1 MKDQD
6 QHQDQD
12 NKHKFAEVFT
22 PPELVKEILDKI
34 KTIESFT
41 NSNAKLNRIYEP
53 GVGKGEFLKQ
63 IILSYGGFSYKS
75 YDGCEINPTAEL
87 TDLKN
92 PKINIFEGDFFQ
104 HELKEYDLI
113 IGNPP
118 FYKDGFKG
126 PPTAKSKNK
135 KGTTIWP
142 QIVKRCWEHLAPNG
156 ILAMVLPCIWL
167 KPDKEKIY
175 NLFTEHQILYLRVYT
190 CVESNKLFNYK
201 AQTPCCYVIVQK
213 KKACNPNI
221 IQIYDQNLDKFNK
234 FVSFTLKPGYCI
246 PTQNAEIIQSF
257 VPTMKINPIKIAF
270 IKKEIENENENKNST
285 LIKEPKSKFI
295 DQQIYPLITTYK
307 DTIYGY
313 ESIQPGKYQG
323 IPKIIMAHKTFP
335 ILFLDKEGTYGLYG
349 RDKFVFISNDTTHLS
364 NLLEQYEYLS
374 QPIVQKI
381 IKSFT
386 VRMNFIEKD
395 IFKYISI

>member
-1 MKDQD
+1 MKDQN
-6 QHQDQD
+6 QSQIQE

-22 PPELVKEILDKI
+22 PPELVKEILEKI
-34 KTIESFT
+34 KMIET
-41 NSNAKLNRIYEP
+41 KDKRIYEP
-53 GVGKGEFLKQ
+53 GVGKGAFLEH
-63 IILSYGGFSYKS
+63 INDSLDFHS
-75 YDGCEINPTAEL
+75 YDGCEINPSNEL
-87 TDLKN
+87 NKFKLND
-92 PKINIFEGDFFQ
+92 KINIFEGDFFQ

-126 PPTAKSKNK
+126 PPTAKTR

-142 QIVKRCWEHLAPNG
+142 QIVKKCWEHLSPNG

-213 KKACNPNI
+213 KKSLQPNI
-221 IQIYDQNLDKFNK
+221 IQVYDEESKDKFNK

-246 PTQNAEIIQSF
+246 PTQNAELIQSF
-257 VPTMKINPIKIAF
+257 VPTMKLNPIKIAY
-270 IKKEIENENENKNST
+270 IHKEIETT
-285 LIKEPKSKFI
+285 LIKEPKSKI
-295 DQQIYPLITTYK
+295 IKDQQIYPLITTYK

-349 RDKFVFISNDTTHLS
+349 RDKFIFTSNND

-395 IFKYISI
+395 IFKYLSF

>member
-1 MKDQD
+1 MNDE
-6 QHQDQD
+6 

-22 PPELVKEILDKI
+22 PPELVKEILEKI
-34 KTIESFT
+34 ETK
-41 NSNAKLNRIYEP
+41 NKRIYEP
-53 GVGKGEFLKQ
+53 GVGQGAFLEQ
-63 IILSYGGFSYKS
+63 VNDYES
-75 YDGCEINPTAEL
+75 YDGCEINPTPKL
-87 TDLKN
+87 TIFN
-92 PKINIFEGDFFQ
+92 SKINIFHGDFFN
-104 HELKEYDLI
+104 HSLKEYDI
-113 IGNPP
+113 ILGNPP
-118 FYKDGFKG
+118 FYQDGFKG
-126 PPTAKSKNK
+126 PPCAKTR
-135 KGTTIWP
+135 KGKTIWP

-201 AQTPCCYVIVQK
+201 AQTPCCYVIVK
-213 KKACNPNI
+213 KTKRKYLEPM
-221 IQIYDQNLDKFNK
+221 QIYDQNTINSISK

-246 PTQNAEIIQSF
+246 PTQNAELIQSF
-257 VPTMKINPIKIAF
+257 KPTMKINPIKIAF
-270 IKKEIENENENKNST
+270 IKKELETT
-285 LIKEPKSKFI
+285 LVKEPKG
-295 DQQIYPLITTYK
+295 QINVYPLITTYK

-313 ESIQPGKYQG
+313 ESTQPGKYQG

-335 ILFLDKEGTYGLYG
+335 ILFLDKEGSYGLYG
-349 RDKFVFISNDTTHLS
+349 RDKYVFIGNIM
-364 NLLEQYEYLS
+364 EQYEYLS

-395 IFKYISI
+395 IFKYLSI

>member
-1 MKDQD
+1 MKDQTST
-6 QHQDQD
+6 QDE

-34 KTIESFT
+34 KMIET
-41 NSNAKLNRIYEP
+41 KDLETKDLETKDKRIYEP
-53 GVGKGEFLKQ
+53 GVGKGAFLEQ
-63 IILSYGGFSYKS
+63 IIIKNFKS
-75 YDGCEINPTAEL
+75 YDGCEINPSNEL
-87 TDLKN
+87 NKFKLNDN
-92 PKINIFEGDFFQ
+92 INIFEGDFFQ

-126 PPTAKSKNK
+126 PPTSKTR

-213 KKACNPNI
+213 TKALEPNT
-221 IQIYDQNLDKFNK
+221 IQIYDQDSKDKIGNFI
-234 FVSFTLKPGYCI
+234 SFTLKPGYCI
-246 PTQNAEIIQSF
+246 PTQNAELIQSF
-257 VPTMKINPIKIAF
+257 VPTMKINPIKISY
-270 IKKEIENENENKNST
+270 INKEIENENHST
-285 LIKEPKSKFI
+285 LIKEPKSKI
-295 DQQIYPLITTYK
+295 NEKNEQLYPLITTYK

-313 ESIQPGKYQG
+313 ESTEPGKYQG

-349 RDKFVFISNDTTHLS
+349 RDKFIFITISS
-364 NLLEQYEYLS
+364 KLLEQYEYLS
-374 QPIVQKI
+374 QPVVQKI

-395 IFKYISI
+395 IFKYLSL

>member
-1 MKDQD
+1 MN
-6 QHQDQD
+6 HE

-22 PPELVKEILDKI
+22 PPELVKEILDLLEKI
-34 KTIESFT
+34 ETKS
-41 NSNAKLNRIYEP
+41 KDKRIYEP
-53 GVGKGEFLKQ
+53 GVGKGAFLKQ
-63 IILSYGGFSYKS
+63 IKNFKS
-75 YDGCEINPTAEL
+75 YDGCEINPTNEL
-87 TDLKN
+87 NEFNKLKD
-92 PKINIFEGDFFQ
+92 INIFEGDFFDQ
-104 HELKEYDLI
+104 PLKEYDLI

-126 PPTAKSKNK
+126 PPTSKTR

-142 QIVKRCWEHLAPNG
+142 QIVKRCWEHLVPDG

-175 NLFTEHQILYLRVYT
+175 NLFTEHKILYLRVYT

-213 KKACNPNI
+213 TKSLSNI
-221 IQIYDQNLDKFNK
+221 IQLYDQNKAIPS

-246 PTQNAEIIQSF
+246 PTQNAELIQSF
-257 VPTMKINPIKIAF
+257 KPTMKINPIKIAF
-270 IKKEIENENENKNST
+270 IKKELET
-285 LIKEPKSKFI
+285 QLIKEPKKI
-295 DQQIYPLITTYK
+295 VQDQQIYPLITTYK

-313 ESIQPGKYQG
+313 ESTQPGKYQG

-335 ILFLDKEGTYGLYG
+335 ILFMDKEGTYGLYG
-349 RDKFVFISNDTTHLS
+349 RDKYVFIDSNES
-364 NLLEQYEYLS
+364 NLLDQYNYLS

-386 VRMNFIEKD
+386 IRMNFIEKD
-395 IFKYISI
+395 IFKYLSL

>member
-1 MKDQD
+1 MKDQC
-6 QHQDQD
+6 QD

-22 PPELVKEILDKI
+22 PPELVKEILEKI
-34 KTIESFT
+34 EKIET
-41 NSNAKLNRIYEP
+41 KRIYEP
-53 GVGKGEFLKQ
+53 GVGKGAFLKEMKD
-63 IILSYGGFSYKS
+63 FKS
-75 YDGCEINPTAEL
+75 YDGCEINPT
-87 TDLKN
+87 TDLKLN
-92 PKINIFEGDFFQ
+92 DKINIFEGDFFQ

-126 PPTAKSKNK
+126 PPTAKTR

-213 KKACNPNI
+213 KKALQPNI
-221 IQIYDQNLDKFNK
+221 IQVYDQNSLSIDK

-246 PTQNAEIIQSF
+246 PTQNAKLIQSF

-270 IKKEIENENENKNST
+270 IKKEIENENHSK
-285 LIKEPKSKFI
+285 IFKEPKSKNE
-295 DQQIYPLITTYK
+295 QIYPLITTYK

-313 ESIQPGKYQG
+313 ESTHPGKYQG

-335 ILFLDKEGTYGLYG
+335 ILFLDKEGIYGLYG
-349 RDKFVFISNDTTHLS
+349 RDKFVFTNDTNDKNSS

-395 IFKYISI
+395 IFKYLSL

>member
-1 MKDQD
+1 MNKKNE
-6 QHQDQD
+6 

-34 KTIESFT
+34 NFDKI
-41 NSNAKLNRIYEP
+41 KRIYEP
-53 GVGKGEFLKQ
+53 GVGQGAFLNQIQEKQ
-63 IILSYGGFSYKS
+63 LDFK
-75 YDGCEINPTAEL
+75 YDGCEINSTK
-87 TDLKN
+87 DFN
-92 PKINIFEGDFFQ
+92 SDNINIFEGDFFN
-104 HELKEYDLI
+104 HELKEYDLV

-118 FYKDGFKG
+118 FYQDGFKG
-126 PPTAKSKNK
+126 PPCAKTR
-135 KGTTIWP
+135 KGNTIWP
-142 QIVKRCWEHLAPNG
+142 QIVKRCWEHLAPDG

-213 KKACNPNI
+213 TKCLHPNI
-221 IQIYDQNLDKFNK
+221 MKIYDETTVIEKHS
-234 FVSFTLKPGYCI
+234 FVSFILKPGYCI
-246 PTQNAEIIQSF
+246 PTQNAELIQNF
-257 VPTMKINPIKIAF
+257 KPTMKINPIKIAF
-270 IKKEIENENENKNST
+270 IKKELETKVV
-285 LIKEPKSKFI
+285 KEPKKLK
-295 DQQIYPLITTYK
+295 DIYPLITTYK
-307 DTIYGY
+307 ETIYGY
-313 ESIQPGKYQG
+313 ESSHPGKYQD

-335 ILFLDKEGTYGLYG
+335 ILFLDKEGNYGLYG
-349 RDKFVFISNDTTHLS
+349 RDKYIFIGN

-374 QPIVQKI
+374 QPTVQKI

-395 IFKYISI
+395 IFKYLSI

>member
-1 MKDQD
+1 MQD
-6 QHQDQD
+6 QHMD

-22 PPELVKEILDKI
+22 PPELVKEILEKIETKDK
-34 KTIESFT
+34 
-41 NSNAKLNRIYEP
+41 RIYEP
-53 GVGKGEFLKQ
+53 GVGKGAFLEQ
-63 IILSYGGFSYKS
+63 IIMKNFKS
-75 YDGCEINPTAEL
+75 YDGCEINPSNEL
-87 TDLKN
+87 NKLND
-92 PKINIFEGDFFQ
+92 KINMFEGDFFQ
-104 HELKEYDLI
+104 HDLKEYDLI

-126 PPTAKSKNK
+126 PPTAKTR

-213 KKACNPNI
+213 KKALQPNI
-221 IQIYDQNLDKFNK
+221 IQVYDDSKDKFI
-234 FVSFTLKPGYCI
+234 SFTLKPGYCI
-246 PTQNAEIIQSF
+246 PTQNAELIQSF
-257 VPTMKINPIKIAF
+257 VPTMKINPIKIAY
-270 IKKEIENENENKNST
+270 IDKEIETT
-285 LIKEPKSKFI
+285 LIKEPKSKI
-295 DQQIYPLITTYK
+295 NEKNEQLYPLITTYK

-313 ESIQPGKYQG
+313 ESAKPGKYQG

-335 ILFLDKEGTYGLYG
+335 ILFLDKEGSYGLYG
-349 RDKFVFISNDTTHLS
+349 RDKFIFTTNDK
-364 NLLEQYEYLS
+364 NLLEQYDYLS

-395 IFKYISI
+395 IFKYVSL

>member
-1 MKDQD
+1 MNE
-6 QHQDQD
+6 

-22 PPELVKEILDKI
+22 PLELVKEILEKI
-34 KTIESFT
+34 ETK
-41 NSNAKLNRIYEP
+41 NKRIYEP
-53 GVGKGEFLKQ
+53 GVGQGAFLEQ
-63 IILSYGGFSYKS
+63 INDFKS
-75 YDGCEINPTAEL
+75 YDGCEINPTKEF
-87 TDLKN
+87 TKFNDKT
-92 PKINIFEGDFFQ
+92 NIFHGDFFN
-104 HELKEYDLI
+104 HTLGEYDLI

-118 FYKDGFKG
+118 FYQDGFKG
-126 PPTAKSKNK
+126 PPCAKTR
-135 KGTTIWP
+135 KGKTIWP

-213 KKACNPNI
+213 TKGNDP
-221 IQIYDQNLDKFNK
+221 IQIYDQNAKLNH
-234 FVSFTLKPGYCI
+234 FVSFTLKSGYCI
-246 PTQNAEIIQSF
+246 PTQNAELIQSF
-257 VPTMKINPIKIAF
+257 KPTMKINPIKIAF
-270 IKKEIENENENKNST
+270 IKKELET
-285 LIKEPKSKFI
+285 TVVKEPKATKNL
-295 DQQIYPLITTYK
+295 YPLITTYK

-313 ESIQPGKYQG
+313 ESTQPGKYQG

-349 RDKFVFISNDTTHLS
+349 RDKYVFTGP
-364 NLLEQYEYLS
+364 NLMEQYEYLS
-374 QPIVQKI
+374 QPDVQKI

-395 IFKYISI
+395 IFKYLTL

>member
-1 MKDQD
+1 MNHDE
-6 QHQDQD
+6 

-22 PPELVKEILDKI
+22 PPELVKEILEKI
-34 KTIESFT
+34 ETK
-41 NSNAKLNRIYEP
+41 NKRIYEP
-53 GVGKGEFLKQ
+53 GLGKGAFLEQ
-63 IILSYGGFSYKS
+63 INDFDTYE
-75 YDGCEINPTAEL
+75 GCEINPTTEL
-87 TDLKN
+87 TKFN
-92 PKINIFEGDFFQ
+92 SNKINIFKGDFFNDT
-104 HELKEYDLI
+104 LGEYDLI

-118 FYKDGFKG
+118 FYQDGFKG
-126 PPTAKSKNK
+126 PPCAKTR
-135 KGTTIWP
+135 KGKTIWP
-142 QIVKRCWEHLAPNG
+142 QIVKRCWDHLKPNG

-167 KPDKEKIY
+167 KPDKENIY

-213 KKACNPNI
+213 TKRDNEP
-221 IQIYDQNLDKFNK
+221 IQIYDESTNNFNK

-246 PTQNAEIIQSF
+246 PTQNAELIQSF
-257 VPTMKINPIKIAF
+257 KPTMKINPIKIAF
-270 IKKEIENENENKNST
+270 IKKELETT
-285 LIKEPKSKFI
+285 LIKEPKATL
-295 DQQIYPLITTYK
+295 DPHIYPLITTYK

-313 ESIQPGKYQG
+313 ESTQPGKYQG

-349 RDKFVFISNDTTHLS
+349 RDKYVFIGSNIMD
-364 NLLEQYEYLS
+364 QYNYLS

>member
-1 MKDQD
+1 MNHDE
-6 QHQDQD
+6 

-22 PPELVKEILDKI
+22 PPELVKEILEKI
-34 KTIESFT
+34 ET
-41 NSNAKLNRIYEP
+41 NKRIYEP
-53 GVGKGEFLKQ
+53 GVGKGAFLEQ
-63 IILSYGGFSYKS
+63 INNFQS
-75 YDGCEINPTAEL
+75 YDGCEINPTKEL
-87 TDLKN
+87 ESKLK
-92 PKINIFEGDFFQ
+92 KTNIFYGDFFN
-104 HELKEYDLI
+104 HTLKEYDLV

-118 FYKDGFKG
+118 FYQDGFKG
-126 PPTAKSKNK
+126 PPCAKTR
-135 KGTTIWP
+135 KGKTIWP
-142 QIVKRCWEHLAPNG
+142 QIVKRCWDHLAPNG

-167 KPDKEKIY
+167 KPDKENIY

-190 CVESNKLFNYK
+190 CVESNKLFKYK

-213 KKACNPNI
+213 TKRKDFESNVMK
-221 IQIYDQNLDKFNK
+221 IYDQSNNK

-246 PTQNAEIIQSF
+246 PTQNAELIQSF
-257 VPTMKINPIKIAF
+257 KPSMKINPIKIAF
-270 IKKEIENENENKNST
+270 IKKELETN
-285 LIKEPKSKFI
+285 LVKEPKMN
-295 DQQIYPLITTYK
+295 DHMYPLITTYK

-313 ESIQPGKYQG
+313 ESIEPGKYQG

-349 RDKFVFISNDTTHLS
+349 RDKYVFIGP
-364 NLLEQYEYLS
+364 NLMEQYEYLS

>member
-1 MKDQD
+1 LETKDLETKD
-6 QHQDQD
+6 LETKDLETKD
-12 NKHKFAEVFT
+12 LETKDLETKDLET
-22 PPELVKEILDKI
+22 KDLETKDK
-34 KTIESFT
+34 
-41 NSNAKLNRIYEP
+41 RIYEP
-53 GVGKGEFLKQ
+53 GVGKGAFLEQ
-63 IILSYGGFSYKS
+63 IIIKNFKS

-87 TDLKN
+87 IDLKIN
-92 PKINIFEGDFFQ
+92 DKINIFEGDFFQ

-126 PPTAKSKNK
+126 PPTSKTR

-175 NLFTEHQILYLRVYT
+175 NLFTEHKILYLRVYT

-213 KKACNPNI
+213 TKALEPNI
-221 IQIYDQNLDKFNK
+221 IQVYDQDSKNLGK

-246 PTQNAEIIQSF
+246 PTQNAELIQSF
-257 VPTMKINPIKIAF
+257 VPTMKINPIKIAY
-270 IKKEIENENENKNST
+270 INKEIETT
-285 LIKEPKSKFI
+285 LIKEPKSKLI
-295 DQQIYPLITTYK
+295 QDQQIYPLITTYK

-313 ESIQPGKYQG
+313 ESTQPGKYQG

-349 RDKFVFISNDTTHLS
+349 RDKFIFITNE

-374 QPIVQKI
+374 LPIVQKI

-395 IFKYISI
+395 IFKYLSL

>member
-1 MKDQD
+1 MKDQN
-6 QHQDQD
+6 H

-22 PPELVKEILDKI
+22 PPELVKEILEKI
-34 KTIESFT
+34 KMIETKETKETTYS
-41 NSNAKLNRIYEP
+41 KDLEKRIYEP
-53 GVGKGEFLKQ
+53 GVGKGAFLEQ
-63 IILSYGGFSYKS
+63 INNFLSYGGFSYTS
-75 YDGCEINPTAEL
+75 YDGCEINPSNEL
-87 TDLKN
+87 NKFKSN
-92 PKINIFEGDFFQ
+92 KINIFEGDFFQ

-126 PPTAKSKNK
+126 PPTAKTR

-213 KKACNPNI
+213 KKALQPNI
-221 IQIYDQNLDKFNK
+221 IQVYDENSSTFDK

-246 PTQNAEIIQSF
+246 PTQNAELIQSF
-257 VPTMKINPIKIAF
+257 VPTMKLNPIKIAY
-270 IKKEIENENENKNST
+270 IHKEIENENSSK
-285 LIKEPKSKFI
+285 IVKEPKSKI
-295 DQQIYPLITTYK
+295 NEKNEQIYPLITTYK

-313 ESIQPGKYQG
+313 ESTHPGKYQG

-349 RDKFVFISNDTTHLS
+349 RDKFIFTSNK

-395 IFKYISI
+395 IFKYLTL

>member
-1 MKDQD
+1 MQD
-6 QHQDQD
+6 QHLD

-22 PPELVKEILDKI
+22 PPELVKEILEKIETKDK
-34 KTIESFT
+34 
-41 NSNAKLNRIYEP
+41 RIYEP
-53 GVGKGEFLKQ
+53 GVGKGAFLEQ
-63 IILSYGGFSYKS
+63 IILKDFLY
-75 YDGCEINPTAEL
+75 YDGCEINPSNEL
-87 TDLKN
+87 NKLND
-92 PKINIFEGDFFQ
+92 KINIFEGDFFQ
-104 HELKEYDLI
+104 HDLKEYDLI

-142 QIVKRCWEHLAPNG
+142 QIVKRCWEHLSPNG

-213 KKACNPNI
+213 KKACEPNI
-221 IQIYDQNLDKFNK
+221 IQVYDDSKDKFI
-234 FVSFTLKPGYCI
+234 SFTLKPGYCI
-246 PTQNAEIIQSF
+246 PTQNAELIQSF
-257 VPTMKINPIKIAF
+257 VPTMKINPIKIAY
-270 IKKEIENENENKNST
+270 IHKEIENENFLKV
-285 LIKEPKSKFI
+285 IKEPKSKI
-295 DQQIYPLITTYK
+295 NEKNEQVYPLITTYK

-313 ESIQPGKYQG
+313 ESTQPGKYQG

-349 RDKFVFISNDTTHLS
+349 RDKFIFITNSS

-374 QPIVQKI
+374 QSIVQKI

-395 IFKYISI
+395 IFKYVSL

>member
-1 MKDQD
+1 M
-6 QHQDQD
+6 

-22 PPELVKEILDKI
+22 PPELVKEILEKI
-34 KTIESFT
+34 ETIKPFKEC
-41 NSNAKLNRIYEP
+41 KIYEP
-53 GVGKGEFLKQ
+53 GVGKGAFLEQ
-63 IILSYGGFSYKS
+63 IKDFVS
-75 YDGCEINPTAEL
+75 YDGCEINPTKEF
-87 TDLKN
+87 KKPN
-92 PKINIFEGDFFQ
+92 INIFEGDFFN
-104 HELKEYDLI
+104 HTLKEYDLI

-118 FYKDGFKG
+118 FYQDGFKG
-126 PPTAKSKNK
+126 PPCAKTR
-135 KGTTIWP
+135 KGKTIWP

-175 NLFTEHQILYLRVYT
+175 NLFTNHQILYLRVYT

-201 AQTPCCYVIVQK
+201 AQTPCCYVIVK
-213 KKACNPNI
+213 KTKVLEPM
-221 IQIYDQNLDKFNK
+221 QIYDESSNSK

-246 PTQNAEIIQSF
+246 PTQNAELIQSF
-257 VPTMKINPIKIAF
+257 KPTMKINPIKIAY
-270 IKKEIENENENKNST
+270 IKKELET
-285 LIKEPKSKFI
+285 TVVKEPKSI
-295 DQQIYPLITTYK
+295 INEIYPLITTYK

-313 ESIQPGKYQG
+313 ESTQPGKYQG

-349 RDKFVFISNDTTHLS
+349 RDKYIFTGKDLI
-364 NLLEQYEYLS
+364 EQYEYLS

-395 IFKYISI
+395 IFKYLSI

>member
-1 MKDQD
+1 MNHDE
-6 QHQDQD
+6 

-22 PPELVKEILDKI
+22 PPELVKEILEKI
-34 KTIESFT
+34 ETK
-41 NSNAKLNRIYEP
+41 NKRIYEP
-53 GVGKGEFLKQ
+53 GVGKGAFLEQ
-63 IILSYGGFSYKS
+63 INDFHTYE
-75 YDGCEINPTAEL
+75 GCEINPTKEFA
-87 TDLKN
+87 TKIWN
-92 PKINIFEGDFFQ
+92 KQNINIFEGDFFN
-104 HELKEYDLI
+104 HTLGEYDII

-118 FYKDGFKG
+118 FYQDGFKG
-126 PPTAKSKNK
+126 PPCAKTR
-135 KGTTIWP
+135 KGKTIWP
-142 QIVKRCWEHLAPNG
+142 QIVKRCWEHLAPDG

-213 KKACNPNI
+213 TKAFEP
-221 IQIYDQNLDKFNK
+221 IQIYDQNTMNTNK

-246 PTQNAEIIQSF
+246 PTQNAELIQSF
-257 VPTMKINPIKIAF
+257 KPTMKINPIKIAF
-270 IKKEIENENENKNST
+270 IKKELETTIV
-285 LIKEPKSKFI
+285 KEPKAKI
-295 DQQIYPLITTYK
+295 NLYPLITTYK

-323 IPKIIMAHKTFP
+323 IPKIIIAHKTFP

-349 RDKFVFISNDTTHLS
+349 RDKYVFTGP
-364 NLLEQYEYLS
+364 NLMDQYNYLS
-374 QPIVQKI
+374 QPDVQKI

-395 IFKYISI
+395 VFKYLTL

>member
-1 MKDQD
+1 MKHQISTQD
-6 QHQDQD
+6 E

-22 PPELVKEILDKI
+22 PPDLVKEILDKI
-34 KTIESFT
+34 KMIETKS
-41 NSNAKLNRIYEP
+41 KINRIYEP
-53 GVGKGEFLKQ
+53 GVGKGAFLKQ
-63 IILSYGGFSYKS
+63 MKDFESYGEFF

-104 HELKEYDLI
+104 HDLKEYDLI

-142 QIVKRCWEHLAPNG
+142 QIVKRCWEHLVPNG

-213 KKACNPNI
+213 TSI
-221 IQIYDQNLDKFNK
+221 LIF
-234 FVSFTLKPGYCI
+234 
-246 PTQNAEIIQSF
+246 PTSSSQSF
-257 VPTMKINPIKIAF
+257 
-270 IKKEIENENENKNST
+270 ST
-285 LIKEPKSKFI
+285 
-295 DQQIYPLITTYK
+295 TT
-307 DTIYGY
+307 
-313 ESIQPGKYQG
+313 
-323 IPKIIMAHKTFP
+323 
-335 ILFLDKEGTYGLYG
+335 
-349 RDKFVFISNDTTHLS
+349 
-364 NLLEQYEYLS
+364 
-374 QPIVQKI
+374 
-381 IKSFT
+381 
-386 VRMNFIEKD
+386 
-395 IFKYISI
+395 

>member
-1 MKDQD
+1 M
-6 QHQDQD
+6 

-22 PPELVKEILDKI
+22 PPELVNEILEKI
-34 KTIESFT
+34 ELIESLKPF
-41 NSNAKLNRIYEP
+41 KECRIYEP
-53 GVGKGEFLKQ
+53 GVGKGAFLKQ
-63 IILSYGGFSYKS
+63 ITHKDFVS
-75 YDGCEINPTAEL
+75 YDGCEINPTEEFKSN
-87 TDLKN
+87 TINIKN
-92 PKINIFEGDFFQ
+92 INIFEGDFFN

-118 FYKDGFKG
+118 FYNDGFKG
-126 PPTAKSKNK
+126 PPCAKSR
-135 KGTTIWP
+135 KGKTIWP

-201 AQTPCCYVIVQK
+201 AQTPCCYVVVK
-213 KKACNPNI
+213 KTKAFEPNI
-221 IQIYDQNLDKFNK
+221 IKIYDKSKKQKDN

-246 PTQNAEIIQSF
+246 PTQNAELIQSF
-257 VPTMKINPIKIAF
+257 KPTMKINPIKIAF
-270 IKKEIENENENKNST
+270 IKKELET
-285 LIKEPKSKFI
+285 QLIKEPKSTSN
-295 DQQIYPLITTYK
+295 IYPLITTYK

-313 ESIQPGKYQG
+313 ESIEPGKYQG

-349 RDKFVFISNDTTHLS
+349 RDKYVFTGTDIKN
-364 NLLEQYEYLS
+364 QYEYLS

-386 VRMNFIEKD
+386 IRMNFIEKD
-395 IFKYISI
+395 IFKYISL

>member
-1 MKDQD
+1 MNQ
-6 QHQDQD
+6 

-22 PPELVKEILDKI
+22 PPELVKEILEKI
-34 KTIESFT
+34 ETK
-41 NSNAKLNRIYEP
+41 NKRIYEP
-53 GVGKGEFLKQ
+53 GVGKGAFLNQ
-63 IILSYGGFSYKS
+63 VNDFKS
-75 YDGCEINPTAEL
+75 YDGCEINPTTEF
-87 TDLKN
+87 TKFND
-92 PKINIFEGDFFQ
+92 KINIFHGDFFN
-104 HELKEYDLI
+104 HTLGEYDLI

-118 FYKDGFKG
+118 FYQDGFKG
-126 PPTAKSKNK
+126 PPCAKTR
-135 KGTTIWP
+135 KGKTIWP

-201 AQTPCCYVIVQK
+201 AQTPCCYVIVK
-213 KKACNPNI
+213 KTKTFEP
-221 IQIYDQNLDKFNK
+221 IQIYDENSNTNK

-246 PTQNAEIIQSF
+246 PTQNAELIQSF
-257 VPTMKINPIKIAF
+257 KPTMKINPIKIAF
-270 IKKEIENENENKNST
+270 IKKELETI
-285 LIKEPKSKFI
+285 LIKEPKKI
-295 DQQIYPLITTYK
+295 NENQKIYPLITTYK

-313 ESIQPGKYQG
+313 ESTHPGKYQG

-349 RDKFVFISNDTTHLS
+349 RDKYVFIGPNIMD
-364 NLLEQYEYLS
+364 QYNYLS

-395 IFKYISI
+395 IFKYLSI

>member
-1 MKDQD
+1 MNE
-6 QHQDQD
+6 

-22 PPELVKEILDKI
+22 PPELVKEILEKI
-34 KTIESFT
+34 ETK
-41 NSNAKLNRIYEP
+41 NKCIYEP
-53 GVGKGEFLKQ
+53 GVGQGAFLKQ
-63 IILSYGGFSYKS
+63 IQECNDFKS
-75 YDGCEINPTAEL
+75 YEGCEINPTDFL
-87 TDLKN
+87 SKFN
-92 PKINIFEGDFFQ
+92 SNKINIFHGDFFN
-104 HELKEYDLI
+104 HILNKYDLI

-118 FYKDGFKG
+118 FYQDGFKG
-126 PPTAKSKNK
+126 PPCAKTR
-135 KGTTIWP
+135 KGKTIWP
-142 QIVKRCWEHLAPNG
+142 QIVKRCWEHLLPNG

-190 CVESNKLFNYK
+190 CVESNKLFKYK

-213 KKACNPNI
+213 TKAFEPM
-221 IQIYDQNLDKFNK
+221 QIYDESN

-246 PTQNAEIIQSF
+246 PTQNAELIQSF
-257 VPTMKINPIKIAF
+257 KPTMKINPIKIAF
-270 IKKEIENENENKNST
+270 IKKELETT
-285 LIKEPKSKFI
+285 LIKEPKVTTN
-295 DQQIYPLITTYK
+295 IYPIITTYK

-313 ESIQPGKYQG
+313 ESTQPGKYQG

-349 RDKFVFISNDTTHLS
+349 RDKYIFTGNIM
-364 NLLEQYEYLS
+364 EQYDYLS

-395 IFKYISI
+395 IFKYLSI